1 MLEIVF
7 DNKFKKDYRRAL
19 KRGCKAEKMD
29 RILDL
34 LANEKPIPIKYKDHA
49 LLNDRN
55 FKNVRELHIDPDWLL
70 IYRIE
75 KQVQILRCVRT
86 GTHSDLF
93 K

>member
-29 RILDL
+29 QILDL

-55 FKNVRELHIDPDWLL
+55 FRNVRELHIDPDWLL
-70 IYRIE
+70 VYRIE
-75 KQVQILRCVRT
+75 K
-86 GTHSDLF
+86 
-93 K
+93 

>member
-29 RILDL
+29 QILDL

-55 FKNVRELHIDPDWLL
+55 FRNVRELHIDPDWLL
-70 IYRIE
+70 VYRIE

-93 K
+93 

>member
-93 K
+93 